1 MESIWVE
8 LVLIVVAILA
18 NGFFAGSEI
27 ALVSARASR
36 LGQLRQAGVRGAA
49 TALTLKERPE
59 TFLATIQIAITLV
72 GVLASAVGGATAVA
86 VLTPFLVE
94 SGVSPAWARSLAL
107 GIVIVLITYTSLILG
122 ELTPKA
128 IALRDPERIAAF
140 VARPILWVSRLS
152 GALVRL
158 LTASTR
164 GVLRLLG
171 LGQFRASPFVSEEE
185 VRYLVT
191 EGAAKG
197 IFEPVEQEL
206 VHNVFEFADTTVR
219 EIMVP
224 RVDVRALDVE
234 TPAEEV
240 LRAATAIGH
249 SRIPVYR
256 ESIEHPVGVVVI
268 KDLLRCAALGE
279 APALR
284 ALAHPPLFVPEAARI
299 SALLTEFQRTR
310 QNLAMVVDEYGG
322 VAGLVTVEDVLEEI
336 VGELREERESVSPLL
351 SPLPDGSYVVDAAAP
366 IWEVR
371 EALGLPVAESPQYN
385 TLAGYII
392 YALGTI
398 PRPGASLVADGH
410 RWTVVDVE
418 GPRVTRVKIEREPR

>member
-8 LVLIVVAILA
+8 LVLIAVAILA

-27 ALVSARASR
+27 ALVSARPSR
-36 LGQLRQAGVRGAA
+36 LGQLRQEGVRGAA
-49 TALTLKERPE
+49 AALALKERPE

-72 GVLASAVGGATAVA
+72 GVLASAVGGAAAVA
-86 VLTPFLVE
+86 VVTPWLIQA
-94 SGVSPAWARSLAL
+94 GVAETWARPLAL
-107 GIVIVLITYTSLILG
+107 GAVVLAITYCSLIVG

-128 IALRDPERIAAF
+128 IALRNPERLATF
-140 VARPILWVSRLS
+140 VARPILWLSRLS
-152 GALVRL
+152 AVPVRL

-164 GVLRLLG
+164 AVLRLLG
-171 LGQFRASPFVSEEE
+171 LGRSQESPFVSEEE
-185 VRYLVT
+185 VRYLLT

-219 EIMVP
+219 EVMVP
-224 RVDVRALDVE
+224 RVDIQALDVE
-234 TPAEEV
+234 TPPEQI
-240 LRAATAIGH
+240 LRAATEIGH

-268 KDLLRCAALGE
+268 KDLLRSAALGE
-279 APALR
+279 APSLPALM
-284 ALAHPPLFVPEAARI
+284 HPPLFVPETARV
-299 SALLTEFQRTR
+299 SALLAEFQRTR

-351 SPLPDGSYVVDAAAP
+351 SPLPDGSYVVDGAAP

-371 EALGLPVAESPQYN
+371 EALRLPATEAPQYN
-385 TLAGYII
+385 TVAGFII
-392 YALGTI
+392 YGLGTI
-398 PRPGASLVADGH
+398 PRPGASLAADGY